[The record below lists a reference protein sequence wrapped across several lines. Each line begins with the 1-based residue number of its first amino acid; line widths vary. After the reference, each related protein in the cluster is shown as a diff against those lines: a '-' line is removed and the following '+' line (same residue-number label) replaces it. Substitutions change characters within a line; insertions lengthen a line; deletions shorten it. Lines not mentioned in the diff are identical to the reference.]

1 MAISIGAAANYAT
14 LAMLDL
20 ALHAGDNRPI
30 CSGDIASRNDIPGPY
45 LTQLLRTLKTAGWVT
60 AIRGSQGGYVLQV
73 SPDDLTLLDIAD
85 AVGGG
90 DPPRPAADEP
100 SVTRRALS
108 QCYDEAIEA
117 SRTRL
122 AQTRLGDLVRQC
134 QSCEEVMFYI

>member
-20 ALHAGDNRPI
+20 ALHAAEDRPI
-30 CSGDIASRNDIPGPY
+30 CSADIASRNDIPGPY
-45 LTQLLRTLKTAGWVT
+45 LTQLLRTLKTAGWVN
-60 AIRGSQGGYVLQV
+60 AIRGSQGGYVLRV
-73 SPDDLTLLDIAD
+73 SPDELTLLDIAD

-90 DPPRPAADEP
+90 DPPRPITGADNAQ
-100 SVTRRALS
+100 RLALA

-134 QSCEEVMFYI
+134 QNREEVMFYI